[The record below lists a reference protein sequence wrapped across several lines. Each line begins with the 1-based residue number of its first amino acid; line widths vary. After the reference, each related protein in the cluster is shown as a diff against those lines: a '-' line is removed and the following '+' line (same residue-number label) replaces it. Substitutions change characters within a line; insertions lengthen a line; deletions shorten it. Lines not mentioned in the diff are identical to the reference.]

1 MMLRSRG
8 RFETAPYHAVY
19 LIDLDLEKAMGFAET
34 FADSL
39 KEMPPAPMG
48 EALRPLWQEAL
59 AQIEAEH
66 QAGADGQTVARRIAE
81 AMDAVVL
88 SIYQSAMPQTAGPHA
103 LVALGGYGRCE
114 MAPHSDVDLLFLFAK
129 SQDKVPP
136 SCRWRIQSALGLGV

>member
-1 MMLRSRG
+1 
-8 RFETAPYHAVY
+8 
-19 LIDLDLEKAMGFAET
+19 MGFVET

-48 EALRPLWQEAL
+48 EALRPLWHEAL
-59 AQIEAEH
+59 ADIKAEH
-66 QAGADGQTVARRIAE
+66 EAGADGQVVARRITE

-88 SIYQSAMPQTAGPHA
+88 SIYQSAMPQTSGPHA

-129 SQDKVPP
+129 SQDKLPKLSP
-136 SCRWRIQSALGLGV
+136 AYSIRSGTWGLRWGIAVARWTRWSGRCAKIWNRAPR